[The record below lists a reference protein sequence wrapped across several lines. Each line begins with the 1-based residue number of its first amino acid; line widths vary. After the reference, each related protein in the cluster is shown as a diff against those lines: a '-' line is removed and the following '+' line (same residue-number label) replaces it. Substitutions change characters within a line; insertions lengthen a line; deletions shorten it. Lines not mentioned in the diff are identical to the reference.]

1 MTILPIDELNALRD
15 GLSIHFENG
24 RIRSKKD
31 RDEIKEDMFDF
42 FLIAYAMGMEAANTD
57 IKANVKPKLDRVKQ
71 SVNAEVAGETWA
83 QRVDKYYETGG
94 SEYDIL
100 RIAETDMTRIYN
112 TAVLDVADTVASG
125 TVMKRWVTMADDR
138 VRDTHD
144 YLEGV
149 AVPYDADF
157 YTFDGDHARAPG
169 LFSKPENVINCR
181 CTLELFRA

>member
-31 RDEIKEDMFDF
+31 RDEIKGDLFDL
-42 FLIAYAMGMEAANTD
+42 FLLAYAYGTEAANTD
-57 IKANVKPKLDRVKQ
+57 LATNIRPKRDRVEQ
-71 SVNAEVAGETWA
+71 SVNAEVSGETWA